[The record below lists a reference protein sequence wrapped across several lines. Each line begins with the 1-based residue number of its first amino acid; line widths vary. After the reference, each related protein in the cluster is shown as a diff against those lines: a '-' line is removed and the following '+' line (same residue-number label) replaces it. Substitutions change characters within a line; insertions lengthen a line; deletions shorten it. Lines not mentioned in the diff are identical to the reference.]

1 MVVICLE
8 QGEKLR
14 RQASDAGEKVKS
26 AAKQAEQQG
35 ETLLDKA
42 FNVLS
47 DVKDS
52 ILGKEDELLRL
63 KRSLLMS
70 ILV

>member
-1 MVVICLE
+1 MWNMLVIRLE

-35 ETLLDKA
+35 ESLLDKA
-42 FNVLS
+42 FNVLN

-52 ILGKEDELLRL
+52 ILGKEKGVLSL
-63 KRSLLMS
+63 KRSF
-70 ILV
+70 